1 MTCGSRPSWPSKE
14 AERTCAIP
22 PPGGRRTYSR
32 AGMLQLHAQLGACSP
47 REGLAAQYPGY
58 QIILSREGLAGR
70 RPRREG
76 GEGGARHRRHGRQ
89 VVAGEAGEQLDEGRD
104 APGELTRL
112 Q

>member
-47 REGLAAQYPGY
+47 REGLA
-58 QIILSREGLAGR
+58 GR

-89 VVAGEAGEQLDEGRD
+89 VVAGEAGEQLDEDRD
-104 APGELTRL
+104 APDELTRL